1 MKFNN
6 NEIYQI
12 ANNVLSNL
20 DNLNIYIPAKA
31 NFFIQKNISTLAA
44 AAQEIEKSRHEIA
57 KHYGVL
63 DEEGQQYKIPED
75 KLEEASKELEDLFS
89 IEQELDIKTF
99 SIEALGNAEF
109 TPAQMQAMMV
119 MIEDWVILSPSIF

>member
-6 NEIYQI
+6 QQIYQI
-12 ANNVLSNL
+12 ANNALSNL
-20 DNLNIYIPAKA
+20 DNLDIYIPAKA
-31 NFFIQKNISTLAA
+31 NFFIQKNISILAA
-44 AAQEIEKSRHEIA
+44 AAQEIEKSRIEIA

-63 DEEGQQYKIPED
+63 DKEGQQYKIPED
-75 KLEEASKELEDLFS
+75 KIEEASKELEDLFS

-109 TPAQMQAMMV
+109 TPAQMQAMMF
-119 MIEDWVILSPSIF
+119 MIED

>member
-6 NEIYQI
+6 SEIYQI

-20 DNLNIYIPAKA
+20 DNLDIYIPAKA
-31 NFFIQKNISTLAA
+31 NFFIQKNISVLAA
-44 AAQEIEKSRHEIA
+44 AAQEIEKSRLEIA

-63 DEEGQQYKIPED
+63 DKEGQQYKIPED

-109 TPAQMQAMMV
+109 TPAQMQAMMF
-119 MIEDWVILSPSIF
+119 MIED

>member
-6 NEIYQI
+6 QQIYQI
-12 ANNVLSNL
+12 ANDAISNL

-31 NFFIQKNISTLAA
+31 NFFLQKNLQTLAA
-44 AAQEIEKSRHEIA
+44 AAQEIEKSRLEIA

-63 DEEGQQYKIPED
+63 DEENQQYKIPED
-75 KLEEASKELEDLFS
+75 KLEEASKELNDLFS

-109 TPAQMQAMMV
+109 TPAQMQAMMF
-119 MIEDWVILSPSIF
+119 MIED

>member
-6 NEIYQI
+6 QQIYQI
-12 ANNVLSNL
+12 ANNVLGNL

-44 AAQEIEKSRHEIA
+44 AAQDIEKSRLEIA

-63 DEEGQQYKIPED
+63 DEENQQYKIPED
-75 KLEEASKELEDLFS
+75 KLEEASKELNDLFS

-99 SIEALGNAEF
+99 SIETLGNAEF
-109 TPAQMQAMMV
+109 TPAQMQALMF
-119 MIEDWVILSPSIF
+119 MIED

>member
-6 NEIYQI
+6 QQIYQI

-31 NFFIQKNISTLAA
+31 NFFIQKNISALAT
-44 AAQEIEKSRHEIA
+44 AAQEIEKSRLEIA

-63 DEEGQQYKIPED
+63 DGEKQQYTIPED

-99 SIEALGNAEF
+99 SIEALGNTEF
-109 TPAQMQAMMV
+109 TPAQMQAMMF
-119 MIEDWVILSPSIF
+119 MIED

>member
-6 NEIYQI
+6 NQIYQI
-12 ANNVLSNL
+12 ANNALSNL

-31 NFFIQKNISTLAA
+31 NFFLQKNLQTLAA
-44 AAQEIEKSRHEIA
+44 TAQEIETSRLEIA
-57 KHYGVL
+57 KHYGEL

-75 KLEEASKELEDLFS
+75 KLEEASKELNDLFS

-109 TPAQMQAMMV
+109 TPAQMQAMLF
-119 MIEDWVILSPSIF
+119 MIED

>member
-6 NEIYQI
+6 QQIYQI

-31 NFFIQKNISTLAA
+31 NFFIQKNISSLAA
-44 AAQEIEKSRHEIA
+44 AAQEIEKSRLEIA

-109 TPAQMQAMMV
+109 TPAQMQAMMF
-119 MIEDWVILSPSIF
+119 MIED

>member
-6 NEIYQI
+6 QQIYQI
-12 ANNVLSNL
+12 ANNILSNL

-44 AAQEIEKSRHEIA
+44 AAQEIDKSRLEIA

-109 TPAQMQAMMV
+109 TPAQMQAMMF
-119 MIEDWVILSPSIF
+119 MIED

>member
-6 NEIYQI
+6 QQIYQI

-44 AAQEIEKSRHEIA
+44 AAQEIEKSRLEIA

-109 TPAQMQAMMV
+109 TPAQMQAMMF
-119 MIEDWVILSPSIF
+119 MIED

>member
-6 NEIYQI
+6 SEIYQI
-12 ANNVLSNL
+12 ANNALSNL
-20 DNLNIYIPAKA
+20 DNLSIYIPAKA
-31 NFFIQKNISTLAA
+31 NFFIQKNISTIAA
-44 AAQEIEKSRHEIA
+44 AAQEIEKSRLEIA

-63 DEEGQQYKIPED
+63 DEEKQQYKIPED

-109 TPAQMQAMMV
+109 TPAQMQAIMF
-119 MIEDWVILSPSIF
+119 MIED

>member
-1 MKFNN
+1 MKINN
-6 NEIYQI
+6 NEIYTL
-12 ANNVLSNL
+12 ANMVISELGNL
-20 DNLNIYIPAKA
+20 DIYIPAKA
-31 NFFIQKNISTLAA
+31 NFFLQKNLQTLAA
-44 AAQEIEKSRHEIA
+44 AVQEIEKSRLEIA
-57 KHYGVL
+57 KYYGVL

-109 TPAQMQAMMV
+109 TPAQMQAMMF
-119 MIEDWVILSPSIF
+119 MIED

>member
-1 MKFNN
+1 MKLNN
-6 NEIYQI
+6 QQIYQI

-44 AAQEIEKSRHEIA
+44 AAQEIEKSRLEIA

-63 DEEGQQYKIPED
+63 DEEGQQYKIPEE
-75 KLEEASKELEDLFS
+75 KIEEASRELEDLFS

-99 SIEALGNAEF
+99 SIEALGSAEF
-109 TPAQMQAMMV
+109 TPAQMQAMMF
-119 MIEDWVILSPSIF
+119 MIED

>member
-6 NEIYQI
+6 SEIYQI
-12 ANNVLSNL
+12 ANVLAKTFDNL
-20 DNLNIYIPAKA
+20 DIYIPAKA
-31 NFFIQKNISTLAA
+31 NFFIQKNISTLTA
-44 AAQEIEKSRHEIA
+44 AAQEIEKSRLEIA

-63 DEEGQQYKIPED
+63 DEEKQQYTIPED

-99 SIEALGNAEF
+99 SIEALGSAEF
-109 TPAQMQAMMV
+109 TPAQMQAMMF
-119 MIEDWVILSPSIF
+119 MIED

>member
-1 MKFNN
+1 MKFSN
-6 NEIYQI
+6 NEIYQVT
-12 ANNVLSNL
+12 NVLTKIF

-44 AAQEIEKSRHEIA
+44 AAQEIEKSRLEIA
-57 KHYGVL
+57 KHYGIL
-63 DEEGQQYKIPED
+63 DEEGRQYKIPED
-75 KLEEASKELEDLFS
+75 KLEEASKELNDLFS

-109 TPAQMQAMMV
+109 TPAQMQAMMF
-119 MIEDWVILSPSIF
+119 MIED

>member
-12 ANNVLSNL
+12 ANILAKTF
-20 DNLNIYIPAKA
+20 DNLNLYIPAKA

-44 AAQEIEKSRHEIA
+44 AAQEIEKSRIEIA
-57 KHYGVL
+57 KHYGIL
-63 DEEGQQYKIPED
+63 DEENQQYKIPED

-89 IEQELDIKTF
+89 IGKNLILKPF
-99 SIEALGNAEF
+99 LSKLL
-109 TPAQMQAMMV
+109 V
-119 MIEDWVILSPSIF
+119 MPNLHLRKCRLCCL